1 MRGWT
6 NNRWLSIA
14 VAVGYALTITTAS
27 LFHNHSSHDGGC
39 CDQGP
44 SLAHAASSHCHHGES
59 DEDGAHG
66 NAPKTPA
73 QSPSDGKH
81 CSVCQYLAH
90 KPAPTAAI
98 TAADAELLV
107 QEVPRPKLARVL
119 IDSFSAWQSRAPP
132 AFA

>member
-1 MRGWT
+1 MRGWK

-27 LFHNHSSHDGGC
+27 LFHNHSSHGGGC

-44 SLAHAASSHCHHGES
+44 SLVHAASSRCHHGEL
-59 DEDGAHG
+59 DGDAVHG
-66 NAPKTPA
+66 NVPKTPTHG
-73 QSPSDGKH
+73 PSDGKH

-90 KPAPTAAI
+90 KPAPTAGV
-98 TAADAELLV
+98 TAADAGLLV
-107 QEVPRPKLARVL
+107 QEVSSLRLARVAV
-119 IDSFSAWQSRAPP
+119 DSFSAWQSRAPP